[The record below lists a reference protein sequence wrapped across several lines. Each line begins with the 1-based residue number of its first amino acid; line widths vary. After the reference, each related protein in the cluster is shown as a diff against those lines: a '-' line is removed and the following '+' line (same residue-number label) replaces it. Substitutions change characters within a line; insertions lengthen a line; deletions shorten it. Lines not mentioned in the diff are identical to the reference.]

1 MLRVG
6 LDRLTM
12 KYCLH
17 CVSWRLGPT
26 GLHLSWPCP
35 RAQGLLRKAS
45 HAQAEPDCRTTR
57 RSFGA
62 GRVNSG
68 LPLAYGGRRTTIILS
83 SSKFSSRL
91 AMWSTASCK
100 KSSHNSSGSSSDTWS
115 DELSTFCPALQ
126 HLNLLSIRARS
137 ASHVSTRRPAA
148 AGGPRGTLGGVQSRS
163 RTRWRA
169 REAQTG
175 GPCNSFEAHPFIRG
189 QLPAP
194 RMTPC
199 CCA

>member
-35 RAQGLLRKAS
+35 RAQGLLHKAS
-45 HAQAEPDCRTTR
+45 HAQAESDCRTTR

-62 GRVNSG
+62 GRVDSG

-115 DELSTFCPALQ
+115 AESSTFCPALQ
-126 HLNLLSIRARS
+126 HLNLLSISRALRS
-137 ASHVSTRRPAA
+137 ESEIRHACRRVVDPRRGRGRRA
-148 AGGPRGTLGGVQSRS
+148 AGHAGGRAEPQQDKVASAGGANGRTVQ
-163 RTRWRA
+163 
-169 REAQTG
+169 
-175 GPCNSFEAHPFIRG
+175 
-189 QLPAP
+189 
-194 RMTPC
+194 
-199 CCA
+199 

>member
-68 LPLAYGGRRTTIILS
+68 LPLAYGGRRTTTILS

-115 DELSTFCPALQ
+115 DESSTFCPALQ
-126 HLNLLSIRARS
+126 HLNLSRS
-137 ASHVSTRRPAA
+137 ERDPPRVDASTRGRGRA
-148 AGGPRGTLGGVQSRS
+148 AGHAGGRAEPQQDKVASAGGANGRTVQ
-163 RTRWRA
+163 
-169 REAQTG
+169 
-175 GPCNSFEAHPFIRG
+175 
-189 QLPAP
+189 
-194 RMTPC
+194 
-199 CCA
+199 